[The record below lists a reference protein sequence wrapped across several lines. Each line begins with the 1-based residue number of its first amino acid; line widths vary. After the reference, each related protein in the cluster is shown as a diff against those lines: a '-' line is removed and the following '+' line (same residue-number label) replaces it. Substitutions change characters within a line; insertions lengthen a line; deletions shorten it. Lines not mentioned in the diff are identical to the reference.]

1 VALACAAVSWPPE
14 IEMAGDELL
23 PAQQRAGAT
32 RRGGGG
38 DLGAGRGACGLDP
51 GLYRAGG
58 GHGLDRT
65 PRPPAAACRG
75 APGRLPAAAV
85 ANRAPM
91 ALSGPAATPGCGLVR
106 TSG

>member
-1 VALACAAVSWPPE
+1 VTGSDGDVRLDARRLLVALACPAVSWPSQ

-58 GHGLDRT
+58 RPWLGPHAKAVAGGLPWC
-65 PRPPAAACRG
+65 PRPASR
-75 APGRLPAAAV
+75 
-85 ANRAPM
+85 
-91 ALSGPAATPGCGLVR
+91 SSCG
-106 TSG
+106 